1 MASLTAAKVKTLK
14 QAGRHGDGNGLYLV
28 VRPSG
33 AKSWLQRVAIDGRRR
48 DLGLGRFPAI
58 SLAMARE
65 RAADT
70 MTAVAEGR
78 DPRAERIGPG
88 LPTFRQT
95 AEFHVE
101 AYRGRWRNAR
111 AVSIFNNRLERYVFP
126 TFGAKRVDRITQAD
140 VLSVLTPIWGTKHET
155 GRRVRQQVRAVFAYA
170 MAHGHIQINPA
181 GELIDAALPAM
192 PAVKQHFRALPYQDI
207 PAALAAVEDS
217 RASIASAA
225 CFQFLVLTAARSG
238 EARAARW
245 DEIDFDSATWTISAE
260 RMKAGRGHR
269 VPLSSQ
275 ALELL
280 RRVWPLRDDSG
291 LVFPSAWKPGR
302 PLSDMTLTKLLR
314 DLGLAD
320 RATVHGFRTGFKT
333 WCMEQTD
340 TPWAVGEAALAHT
353 IGNSV
358 EAAYART
365 DLFDRRRTLMQQ
377 WADHVSTMRFD
388 GRGCSLLRI

>member
-1 MASLTAAKVKTLK
+1 MPKIKHNALTPAKIRALTPGAYADGGGLTLK
-14 QAGRHGDGNGLYLV
+14 VD
-28 VRPSG
+28 PSG
-33 AKSWLQRVAIDGRRR
+33 GRRWYLRVTDAGRRR
-48 DLGLGRFPAI
+48 NIGLGGYPAV

-65 RAADT
+65 RAGEYR
-70 MTAVAEGR
+70 TAVADGR
-78 DPRAERIGPG
+78 DPTAERIGPG

-95 AEFHVE
+95 AELHVE

-140 VLSVLTPIWGTKHET
+140 VLSVLTPIWSTKHET
-155 GRRVRQQVRAVFAYA
+155 GRRVRQQVRAVFSYA

-181 GELIDAALPAM
+181 GELIDAALPTM
-192 PAVKQHFRALPYQDI
+192 PAVKEHFRALPYQEVT
-207 PAALAAVEDS
+207 AALAAVEDS
-217 RASIASAA
+217 GASLASRS
-225 CFQFLVLTAARSG
+225 CFRFLVLTAARSG
-238 EARAARW
+238 EARGARW
-245 DEIDFDSATWTISAE
+245 DEIDLDSATWTIASE
-260 RMKAGRGHR
+260 RMKSGAEHR
-269 VPLSSQ
+269 VPLSRQ
-275 ALELL
+275 ALDVLL
-280 RRVWPLRDDSG
+280 RMLPLRGDSG
-291 LVFPSAWKPGR
+291 LVFPSAWKPGS

-365 DLFDRRRTLMQQ
+365 DLFDKRRALMQL
-377 WADHVSTMRFD
+377 WADFAQS
-388 GRGCSLLRI
+388 GRSAGRR

>member
-1 MASLTAAKVKTLK
+1 MCSRRRTVNRVDVPPAHPLGPLAQLAEHRTFNPQVVGSNPT
-14 QAGRHGDGNGLYLV
+14 GPYLV

-48 DLGLGRFPAI
+48 DLGLGRFPAV

-95 AEFHVE
+95 AELHVE

-155 GRRVRQQVRAVFAYA
+155 ARRVRQQVRAVFAYA

-192 PAVKQHFRALPYQDI
+192 PALKQHFRALPYQGI

-217 RASIASAA
+217 GASIASAA

-245 DEIDFDSATWTISAE
+245 DEIDFDSATWTVSAE
-260 RMKAGRGHR
+260 RMKAGREHR

-280 RRVWPLRDDSG
+280 RRVWPLT
-291 LVFPSAWKPGR
+291 GR
-302 PLSDMTLTKLLR
+302 FRASVPVREETRPPTVGYDADETTPRPWTSR
-314 DLGLAD
+314 PRD
-320 RATVHGFRTGFKT
+320 RARIPYRVQNVVHGTNRN
-333 WCMEQTD
+333 
-340 TPWAVGEAALAHT
+340 PV
-353 IGNSV
+353 
-358 EAAYART
+358 
-365 DLFDRRRTLMQQ
+365 
-377 WADHVSTMRFD
+377 
-388 GRGCSLLRI
+388 GRG